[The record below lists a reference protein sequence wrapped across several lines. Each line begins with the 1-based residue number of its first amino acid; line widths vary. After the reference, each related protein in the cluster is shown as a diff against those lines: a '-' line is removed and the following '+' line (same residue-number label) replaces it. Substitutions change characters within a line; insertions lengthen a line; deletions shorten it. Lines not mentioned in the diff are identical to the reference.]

1 MTPTERLDEALGRIE
16 PVKAAFLK
24 EAQNRLDR
32 LTKPQGSLGRLE
44 ELARRYVAIREDL
57 DPRIEKK
64 RLYLFAADH
73 GVVEEG
79 VSAYPKEVTRQMVL
93 NFVKG
98 GAAITVLAR
107 AVGAEVMVVDIGVDH
122 EFGPLEGLTV
132 KKAMGETQPCLL
144 WRRVRRGTG
153 NIAKGPAMGREEA
166 LLAIAVGIEL
176 AEEAAGDGVDVLGTG
191 EMGIGNTTPA
201 SAIAAVLTGRPAE
214 EVTGYG
220 TGLDQEAWARKVEV
234 VKRALAVNR
243 PDLHDPV
250 DLLAKVGGLEIAGLV
265 GLIVGGAAS
274 RLPILV
280 DGFIATAAA
289 ALACELCPTVRDYLI
304 LSHRSTEPGHL
315 PLIERIGLK
324 PLLDLSMRLGEG
336 TGAALTMALLEA
348 SVRLFSE
355 MATFEEAGVSRK
367 RL

>member
-1 MTPTERLDEALGRIE
+1 MMPEERLAEALGRIE
-16 PVKAAFLK
+16 PVKEVFLQ

-57 DPRIEKK
+57 DPRIRKK
-64 RLYLFAADH
+64 RIFVFAADH

-98 GAAITVLAR
+98 GAAINVLAGS
-107 AVGAEVMVVDIGVDH
+107 VGAEVMVIDIGVDH
-122 EFGPLEGLTV
+122 DFGSLEGLMVRKV
-132 KKAMGETQPCLL
+132 K
-144 WRRVRRGTG
+144 RGTG
-153 NIAKGPAMGREEA
+153 NMTKGPAMGREEA
-166 LLAIAVGIEL
+166 LLAIAAGMDL
-176 AEEAAGDGVDVLGTG
+176 ALAAARDGVDVLGTG

-220 TGLDQEAWARKVEV
+220 TGLGQEAWARKVEV
-234 VKRALAVNR
+234 VKRALAVNQ

-289 ALACELCPTVRDYLI
+289 TLACELRPAVRDYLI

-315 PLIERIGLK
+315 PLIERIGLE

-336 TGAALTMALLEA
+336 TGAALAMGFLEA
-348 SVRLFSE
+348 ALKLYSE
-355 MATFEEAGVSRK
+355 MATFEEAGVSERQGEP
-367 RL
+367 R

>member
-16 PVKAAFLK
+16 PVKEAFLK
-24 EAQNRLDR
+24 EAQNRIDR
-32 LTKPQGSLGRLE
+32 LTKPRGSLGRLE

-57 DPRIEKK
+57 DPRIRKK
-64 RLYLFAADH
+64 RICLFAADH

-79 VSAYPKEVTRQMVL
+79 VSAYPKEVTQQMVL
-93 NFVKG
+93 NFLKG
-98 GAAITVLAR
+98 EAAINVLAR
-107 AVGAEVMVVDIGVDH
+107 SVGAEVMVIDIGVDH
-122 EFGPLEGLTV
+122 DFGSLEGLIV
-132 KKAMGETQPCLL
+132 KK
-144 WRRVRRGTG
+144 VRRGTG
-153 NIAKGPAMGREEA
+153 NMTKGPAMGREEA
-166 LLAIAVGIEL
+166 LRAIAVGIEL
-176 AEEAAGDGVDVLGTG
+176 AEEAARDVVDVLGTG

-201 SAIAAVLTGRPAE
+201 SAIAAALTGRPAE

-234 VKRALAVNR
+234 VKRALAVNQ

-265 GLIVGGAAS
+265 GLILGGAAS
-274 RLPILV
+274 HLPILV

-289 ALACELCPTVRDYLI
+289 ALACELRPTARDYLF
-304 LSHRSTEPGHL
+304 LSHHSTEPGHL

-355 MATFEEAGVSRK
+355 MATFEEASVSKK